1 MATLEQYAPDVFL
14 QLQAAIPD
22 IIAIGILLLF
32 AIFGIKVIDVI
43 FSKTKGKE
51 DPLRFKLIGTF
62 IKILFVSIIAIIMLS
77 RLGVQQDFLR
87 LIGLVV
93 GGIVAFSSTTLIA
106 NLVAG
111 ITLHVTKPFTP
122 GEIVQVGDVL
132 GKVIKMGAVYTEIY
146 AFDKTTRNVANA
158 KILSDGVTNFD
169 ESGFRVQV
177 DVSLGY
183 DLSRVNSE
191 NTLIKAAK
199 LLHLDDV
206 FVAITDLK
214 DHAIVYQLNAT
225 CRDPDAFPFIT
236 SRLRKAVLDECGIAK
251 IDIRSPQLVFHK
263 PLPNAT
269 KIAPKDKLMLR
280 RKQKEEARA
289 TPKLVKDTFESEKPK
304 KSRRSKK
311 RK

>member
-1 MATLEQYAPDVFL
+1 MVTLEQYAPDVFL
-14 QLQAAIPD
+14 QLQRAVPD
-22 IIAIGILLLF
+22 IIAIGVLLLF
-32 AIFGIKVIDVI
+32 AIFGVKVIDVI
-43 FSKTKGKE
+43 FSKSKGRLE
-51 DPLRFKLIGTF
+51 PLRFKIIGTF
-62 IKILFVSIIAIIMLS
+62 IKILFISIIAIIMLS

-111 ITLHVTKPFTP
+111 ITLHITKPFTP
-122 GEIVQVGDVL
+122 GEIVQVGDIL

-158 KILSDGVTNFD
+158 KILTDGVTNFN

-177 DVSLGY
+177 NVSLGY
-183 DLSRVNSE
+183 DLNRVEAE

-206 FVAITDLK
+206 FVAITDLQ

-225 CRDPDAFPFIT
+225 CHDPEAFPFIA
-236 SRLRKAVLDECGIAK
+236 SRLRKAVLDECGIAE
-251 IDIRSPQLVFHK
+251 IDIRSPQLVLHK
-263 PLPNAT
+263 PLPKPT
-269 KIAPKDKLMLR
+269 KLARKDKLMLR
-280 RKQKEEARA
+280 KKQKEEARA
-289 TPKLVKDTFESEKPK
+289 TQKLVKDTFESK
-304 KSRRSKK
+304 KLKK
-311 RK
+311 TRKKK